1 MTSTN
6 PTSGATP
13 STRDARYVI
22 GVDVGTGSARA
33 GIFDLAGR
41 MMASAKH
48 DITLFHASG
57 SIVEQS
63 SGEIWNAVCHA
74 VRDALSQATVS
85 PDQIDGIGFDA
96 TCSLVVLGEGGQ
108 PLPVGP
114 SEQAERDIIVW
125 MDHRAVEQ
133 AERINAAGHEVLKFV
148 GGKISPEMETPKLL
162 WLLENRPT
170 VFAAAWQFFDLT
182 DFLTWRA
189 TGDLSRSTCT
199 VTCKWTYLAHERR
212 WDESYFR
219 SIGLGVLADEAF
231 ARIGQSVVDPGTPLG
246 SGLTATAAAELGLR
260 VGTPVATGVIDAHA
274 GGIGTVGANDEPE
287 SCLAYVFGTSSCTMT
302 TTRSPVFVP
311 GVWGPYFSAM
321 VPDAWLNEGGQ
332 SVAGAAIERLLS
344 MHPATPDAR
353 RRAASEGQSLP
364 VMLAGL
370 AAQAVQGAQVGQ
382 AAQATQPAQAAQPA
396 ASLSAAATL
405 ANGLHIVPEFLGN
418 RAPFA
423 DPHARAVI
431 AGLGMEDDLNSLVAL
446 YIAGICSIGYGLRQ
460 IIEAQA
466 TAGAPIE
473 RVMISGGAGQLDLVR
488 QLLADATGKPVLAT
502 QAEEPVL
509 LGAAML
515 GGVAGRRFDDVRSAM
530 ASMSRISKTYEPAT
544 GNMAA
549 LHEARY
555 RAFEKL
561 QSVAREIR

>member
-1 MTSTN
+1 MTSEN
-6 PTSGATP
+6 PTSGAAG
-13 STRDARYVI
+13 STRYVV
-22 GVDVGTGSARA
+22 GVDVGTGSARV
-33 GIFDLAGR
+33 GIFDLTGR
-41 MMASAKH
+41 MVGAAKR
-48 DITLFHASG
+48 DITLYQASG

-63 SGEIWNAVCHA
+63 SSEIWNAVCQS
-74 VRDALSQATVS
+74 VKDALSQAAVS
-85 PDQIDGIGFDA
+85 PDQVAGIGFDA

-125 MDHRAVEQ
+125 MDHRAVAQ
-133 AERINAAGHEVLKFV
+133 AERINATGHEVLKFV

-162 WLLENRPT
+162 WLLENRPS

-199 VTCKWTYLAHERR
+199 VTCKWTYLAHEWR

-219 SIGLGVLADEAF
+219 SVGLGVLADEAF

-246 SGLTATAAAELGLR
+246 SGLTANAAAELGLR
-260 VGTPVATGVIDAHA
+260 AGTPVATGVIDAHA
-274 GGIGTVGANDEPE
+274 GGIGTVGADGEAEAN
-287 SCLAYVFGTSSCTMT
+287 LGYVFGTSSCTMT

-332 SVAGAAIERLLS
+332 SVAGAAIEQLLS
-344 MHPATPDAR
+344 MHPATPEAR
-353 RRAASEGQSLP
+353 LRAAQAGQSLP
-364 VMLAGL
+364 VMLASL
-370 AAQAVQGAQVGQ
+370 AQQASE
-382 AAQATQPAQAAQPA
+382 
-396 ASLSAAATL
+396 SLSGAVLL
-405 ANGLHIVPEFLGN
+405 AKGLHVVPEFLGN
-418 RAPFA
+418 RAPLT

-431 AGLGMEDDLNSLVAL
+431 AGLGMESDLDSLVGL

-460 IIEAQA
+460 IIEAQT
-466 TAGAPIE
+466 TAGAPIA
-473 RVMISGGAGQLDLVR
+473 RVVISGGAGRLDLVR
-488 QLLADATGKPVLAT
+488 QLLADATGRPVLAT

-515 GGVAGRRFDDVRSAM
+515 GGVAGGQFDDVRSAM
-530 ASMSRISKTYEPAT
+530 TGMSHISKTYEPDS
-544 GNMAA
+544 GDIAA
-549 LHEARY
+549 LHEARF
-555 RAFEKL
+555 RAFKQL
-561 QSVAREIR
+561 QSVAREVR